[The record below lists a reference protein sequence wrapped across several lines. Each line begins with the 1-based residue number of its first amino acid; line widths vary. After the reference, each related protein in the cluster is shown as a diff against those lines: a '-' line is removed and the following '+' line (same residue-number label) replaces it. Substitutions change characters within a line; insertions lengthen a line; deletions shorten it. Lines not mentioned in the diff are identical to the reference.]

1 MLGIFGHNNNMAILP
16 SMDKIKRQ
24 VAILPSM
31 DKILRGY
38 MFFMFYN
45 DFSQY
50 VSLFENKLS
59 LKVTSTT
66 KLFFAVK

>member
-1 MLGIFGHNNNMAILP
+1 MNPLQNDACWGFLDITI
-16 SMDKIKRQ
+16 IKRQ

-59 LKVTSTT
+59 LKVTSTA